1 MKINEIKILDDNS
14 LNEKLSEL
22 KKELIKINAQIAIGT
37 TPKNPGQVKNIKK
50 TIARIMTVK
59 KKNPEVVENKNF
71 PEPSLKNLEV
81 KKKHE

>member
-1 MKINEIKILDDNS
+1 MKINEIKNLDDKS

-50 TIARIMTVK
+50 TIARIMIVK
-59 KKNPEVVENKNF
+59 KKNPEVAENKNF
-71 PEPSLKNLEV
+71 PKPPS
-81 KKKHE
+81 KKLGGKEKA